1 MEEGRG
7 SALGLELSHHGG
19 QLATCRPSKHTAGR
33 AALEGKKNKEPQR
46 TREILLTTET
56 EEKEIANTFVSDS
69 EEQADLT
76 RLGGCFP

>member
-1 MEEGRG
+1 MPAKQTHGREGGFR
-7 SALGLELSHHGG
+7 
-19 QLATCRPSKHTAGR
+19 
-33 AALEGKKNKEPQR
+33 GKKNKEPQR